1 MLEYFKSEGRDI
13 VKLERP
19 EPGCWVNMVDPN
31 QSELDTVITSLKVDR
46 DFLYAALDPEES
58 SRVETEDD
66 QVLLIIDLPVVEHSD
81 SNRRD
86 VQMYAAIPMGIIVTP
101 DTVITV

>member
-46 DFLYAALDPEES
+46 DFLYAALDPE
-58 SRVETEDD
+58 
-66 QVLLIIDLPVVEHSD
+66 
-81 SNRRD
+81 
-86 VQMYAAIPMGIIVTP
+86 
-101 DTVITV
+101 